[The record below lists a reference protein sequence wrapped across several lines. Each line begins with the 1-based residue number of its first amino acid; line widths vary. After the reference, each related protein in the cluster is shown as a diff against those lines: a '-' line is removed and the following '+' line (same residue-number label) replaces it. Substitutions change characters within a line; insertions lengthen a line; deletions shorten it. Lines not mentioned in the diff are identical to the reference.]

1 MCVPVLALDSPRYS
15 RVYTRSVMAERN
27 NKKRSGRT
35 GKPLVVYFLP
45 QQAYELRSIS
55 EKRHVAMANIVR
67 FAVDRLLIDL
77 RSGQFEL
84 PLGLGE

>member
-15 RVYTRSVMAERN
+15 RVYTRSVVAKAD

-35 GKPLVVYFLP
+35 GKPLVIYFPP
-45 QQAYELRSIS
+45 QQANELRSIS
-55 EKRHVAMANIVR
+55 QKRRVAMASIVR
-67 FAVDRLLIDL
+67 FAVDRLLVDL